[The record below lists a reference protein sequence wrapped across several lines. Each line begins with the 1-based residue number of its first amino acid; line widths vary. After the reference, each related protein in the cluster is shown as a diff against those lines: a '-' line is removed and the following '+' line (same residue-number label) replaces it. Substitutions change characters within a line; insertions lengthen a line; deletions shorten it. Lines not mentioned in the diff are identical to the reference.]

1 MKKYSLILLLMS
13 QVILFGQDFTQN
25 IRGIIIDKQSE
36 SPLPG
41 VQVSIFG
48 SDPIIG
54 TITDLNG
61 NFELKGIPV
70 GRVVMQ
76 AKFIGYQMV
85 TIPNLELTTGKE
97 LVVNLSLEEST
108 TMLKTVEVKSTDDK
122 TETINKMTSVSGRT
136 ISIEEAGKFA
146 GTLNDPAR
154 MAQNYA
160 GVSGVSD
167 SRNDIIIRG
176 NSPLGV
182 LWRMEGIDIPSPNH
196 FSSLG
201 TTGGPVSMLNINNLS
216 NSDFYTSAWTANYG
230 NALSGVFDL
239 RLRNGNNAKREHLAQ
254 VGFNGFEFGTEGYF
268 SKKSRASYLFNY
280 RYSTLGVLSALGI
293 DLGVGAAVP
302 QYQDLTFKFNFP
314 TQKAG
319 RFSLWG
325 IGGVSYIDFEPS
337 EEIDTTNLYNDPNER
352 SGFQSQTGVIGG
364 SHKYFFSKNTF
375 SELILAYSL
384 SSTGGF
390 IDSITEAGNNF
401 NRVGFDRKQMKA
413 SANYKINHKINAKNT
428 VAFGVIAENFA
439 TDILDTVY
447 SFGDYRTI
455 SDNEGSANLLQ
466 TYLNYQHKFSEK
478 LVFNG
483 GVHSQH
489 FQLTKSNV
497 IEPRIGFK
505 YNLNPRHT
513 LSIGSGMH
521 SQIQP
526 ITVYFIEEAVK
537 NTITLPNQNLGFSKS
552 IHNVIGY
559 DFRISENMRLKTE
572 AYFQYL
578 YDIPVDSFPSS
589 FSMLN
594 QGADFV
600 LPNGTGYVNKGTGTN
615 YGVEITLEQFLNK
628 GFYFLFTTSLFDSKF
643 RGSDDIERNTAFN
656 GNYIFNAL
664 AGKEFQ
670 INKKL
675 TLAFDLKTT
684 YAGGRRFTPV
694 NLVAS
699 NLIGSEVRYEDQ
711 LFEDQYPDYFRL
723 DFKTT
728 VKLNGKRVSQK
739 WSVDL
744 QNLTGQ
750 QNIFQAGYNP
760 STKDIGYVYQRGF
773 FPNVQYAINF

>member
-1 MKKYSLILLLMS
+1 MKKIGLILILIA
-13 QVILFGQDFTQN
+13 QVSAFGQEYTQN
-25 IRGIIIDKQSE
+25 IRGIITDKQSE
-36 SPLPG
+36 APLPG
-41 VQVSIFG
+41 VQVTIIG

-70 GRVVMQ
+70 GRVIMQ
-76 AKFIGYQMV
+76 AAFIGYQ
-85 TIPNLELTTGKE
+85 TAIIPNLELTTGKE
-97 LVVNLSLEEST
+97 LVVNVSLEESV
-108 TMLKTVEVKSTDDK
+108 TMLDAVEVKSGEDK
-122 TETINKMTSVSGRT
+122 TETINKMSTVSGRT

-167 SRNDIIIRG
+167 DRNDIIIRG

-216 NSDFYTSAWTANYG
+216 NSDFFTSAWSANYG

-239 RLRNGNNAKREHLAQ
+239 RLRNGNSAKREHLAQ

-268 SKKSRASYLFNY
+268 SKNSRASYLFNY
-280 RYSTLGVLSALGI
+280 RYSTLGVISALGI

-302 QYQDLTFKFNFP
+302 QYQDLTFKMNFP
-314 TQKAG
+314 TKKAG

-325 IGGVSYIDFEPS
+325 IGGVSYIEFEPS
-337 EEIDTTNLYNDPNER
+337 EELDSTNLYSDASEQSR
-352 SGFQSQTGVIGG
+352 FDSQTGVIGA
-364 SHKYFFSKNTF
+364 SHKYFFNKNTF
-375 SELILAYSL
+375 SELILAYSI
-384 SSTGGF
+384 SRTGGF
-390 IDSITEAGNNF
+390 IDTISETGARF
-401 NRVGFDRKQMKA
+401 NTVGFDRKQIKA

-447 SFGDYRTI
+447 AINDYRTI

-466 TYLNYQHKFSEK
+466 TYINYQHRFSQK
-478 LVFNG
+478 LIFNG
-483 GVHSQH
+483 GLHSQH
-489 FQLTKSNV
+489 FQLTNSNS
-497 IEPRIGFK
+497 IEPRLGLK
-505 YNLNPRHT
+505 YNMNPRHT
-513 LSIGSGMH
+513 LSVGAGLH
-521 SQIQP
+521 SQMQP
-526 ITVYFIEEAVK
+526 ITVYFIEETV
-537 NTITLPNQNLGFSKS
+537 NDQITLPNQNLDFSKS
-552 IHNVIGY
+552 IHNVLGY

-572 AYFQYL
+572 VYFQYL
-578 YDIPVDSFPSS
+578 YNVPVDSFASS

-600 LPNGTGYVNKGTGTN
+600 LPSGSGYINEGTGTN

-643 RGSDDIERNTAFN
+643 KGNDGIERNTAFN

-664 AGKEFQ
+664 AGKEIQ
-670 INKKL
+670 INEKL
-675 TLAFDLKTT
+675 TLGFDLKSTL
-684 YAGGRRFTPV
+684 AGGRRYTPID
-694 NLVAS
+694 LEAS
-699 NLIGSEVRYEDQ
+699 NLIGSEVRQGDQ
-711 LFEDQYPDYFRL
+711 LFEGQHPNFFRF

-728 VKLNGKRVSQK
+728 IKLNGKRTTQK

-750 QNIFQAGYNP
+750 QNIFQEGFNP
-760 STKDIGYVYQRGF
+760 ATGNIGYVYQRGF
-773 FPNVQYAINF
+773 FPNVQYAITF